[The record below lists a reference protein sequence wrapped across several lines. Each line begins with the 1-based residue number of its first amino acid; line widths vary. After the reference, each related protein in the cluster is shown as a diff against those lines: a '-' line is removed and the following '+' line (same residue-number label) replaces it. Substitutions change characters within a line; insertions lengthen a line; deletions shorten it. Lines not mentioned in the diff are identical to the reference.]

1 MDRRFGQLVLI
12 LLVAAVGYSILGS
25 PGNGFRVDI
34 HQLKTLL
41 LYVLLGA
48 SGYAIYITVRGPHR
62 PPGL

>member
-25 PGNGFRVDI
+25 PGNGFRVVI

-41 LYVLLGA
+41 LFVLLGA
-48 SGYAIYITVRGPHR
+48 SAYAIYITVRGPRH
-62 PPGL
+62 PPGV

>member
-25 PGNGFRVDI
+25 PGNTFRVDI
-34 HQLKTLL
+34 CQLKTLL

-48 SGYAIYITVRGPHR
+48 SAYAIYITVRGPRR
-62 PPGL
+62 PPGV